1 MEVIKSIPGV
11 ILQMHTMMP
20 ESILFGSMLL
30 YFITLNKPFGVF
42 AIFILELILSH
53 KLISWIFKETGGPS
67 RTTSIDC
74 MSGYKTA
81 RFNIDRIIPSHQY
94 PSYAVFS
101 ITSIATYLGM
111 STYEFSDTMKSMGAQ
126 WDGRAKISYLF
137 IIAMLIAFIAV
148 RLSACESPGEIAMAV
163 GLAVIAGLFFF
174 KLNMIL
180 FGKEGINFLGLPY
193 MVSKD
198 SVGNKIYVCSKSK
211 DPVPA
216 DQCRQ

>member
-1 MEVIKSIPGV
+1 MDAIKSIPGV

-53 KLISWIFKETGGPS
+53 KLLSWIFKETSGPS
-67 RTTSIDC
+67 RTTSVDC

-81 RFNIDRIIPSHQY
+81 RFNVNRIIPTHQY

-101 ITSIATYLGM
+101 ITSIATYLGL
-111 STYEFSDTMKSMGAQ
+111 STHEFSDTMKSMGSQ
-126 WDGRAKISYLF
+126 WDGRTKIAYLF

-148 RLSACESPGEIAMAV
+148 RLSACESASEVFIAA
-163 GLAVIAGLFFF
+163 GLAVMVGLFFF
-174 KLNMIL
+174 KVNMMF
-180 FGKEGINFLGLPY
+180 FGKEGVNFLGLPF

-198 SVGNKIYVCSKSK
+198 SVGDKIYVCSKSK